1 MEKDNRAIR
10 YRVYPTE
17 KQQDIL
23 QQTFG
28 CARLVFNETL
38 LMHRGLYE
46 AGMKT
51 FSQMDMN
58 NYCNRFMKENMPF
71 LRNVDK
77 FALTNSIYNAF
88 CGFQELFQRQESISS
103 T

>member
-58 NYCNRFMKENMPF
+58 NYCNRFMK
-71 LRNVDK
+71 DK
-77 FALTNSIYNAF
+77 
-88 CGFQELFQRQESISS
+88 
-103 T
+103 

>member
-1 MEKDNRAIR
+1 MEKENRAIR

-38 LMHRGLYE
+38 LMHRGLSGGGDE
-46 AGMKT
+46 NI
-51 FSQMDMN
+51 FSNGHEQLLQPLHERE
-58 NYCNRFMKENMPF
+58 YAVSAKCRQIRP
-71 LRNVDK
+71 DK
-77 FALTNSIYNAF
+77 
-88 CGFQELFQRQESISS
+88 
-103 T
+103 

>member
-1 MEKDNRAIR
+1 MEKDNRSIR

-58 NYCNRFMKENMPF
+58 NYCNRFMKEKHV
-71 LRNVDK
+71 RIVSTTK
-77 FALTNSIYNAF
+77 SGFALSWEIM
-88 CGFQELFQRQESISS
+88 
-103 T
+103 